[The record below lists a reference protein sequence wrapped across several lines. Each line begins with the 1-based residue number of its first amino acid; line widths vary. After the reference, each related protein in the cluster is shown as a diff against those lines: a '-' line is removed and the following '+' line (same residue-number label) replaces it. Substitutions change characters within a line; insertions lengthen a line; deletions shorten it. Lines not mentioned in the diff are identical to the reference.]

1 MQDTLKF
8 IIQSIVDK
16 QEAVD
21 IEELEEEGVTQ
32 FTITADSSDY
42 GKIIGKEGKII
53 RSIRNIMKIPAIKA
67 GKRINISLADN
78 TPQVA

>member
-16 QEAVD
+16 PEAVD

>member
-16 QEAVD
+16 PEAVE